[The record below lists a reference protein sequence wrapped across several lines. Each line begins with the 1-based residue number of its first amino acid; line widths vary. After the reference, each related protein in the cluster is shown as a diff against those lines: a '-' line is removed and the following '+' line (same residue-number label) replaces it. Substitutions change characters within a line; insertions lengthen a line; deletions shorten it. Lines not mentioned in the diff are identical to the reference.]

1 MLVFLYVF
9 LSILML
15 RIFPCFFP
23 SHVEDIIQGLDVGLS
38 LPLSC

>member
-1 MLVFLYVF
+1 MLVFLY
-9 LSILML
+9 LSHVEDIIQGL
-15 RIFPCFFP
+15 RVSFH